1 MSLLQDV
8 LRTQTLD
15 SLDKKLGSTNTIN
28 DRLSALH
35 LDRDREED
43 EDELVNVVSLPG
55 SPGSK
60 SRSASR
66 PGSRASSPTRSSR
79 RPLQGS
85 LHITSTSQR
94 APTDP
99 LKMFPTEVSQQIFR
113 RLKVKDLASC
123 ARVSRKWSK
132 SQTLNYGTS
141 SHLRLFASIEL
152 IIASSMVP
160 ALSEG

>member
-15 SLDKKLGSTNTIN
+15 SLDKKLGLANGIN

-35 LDRDREED
+35 LDREED

-60 SRSASR
+60 SRPTSR
-66 PGSRASSPTRSSR
+66 PSSRSTSPTRASN
-79 RPLQGS
+79 RPLRGA
-85 LHITSTSQR
+85 LHLTPASTSQR
-94 APTDP
+94 VSTDP
-99 LKMFPTEVSQQIFR
+99 LKALPTEISQKIFR
-113 RLKVKDLASC
+113 QLGVKDLANC
-123 ARVSRKWSK
+123 ARVSRKWQK

-141 SHLRLFASIEL
+141 DEL
-152 IIASSMVP
+152 
-160 ALSEG
+160 L